1 MLYNFNS
8 NLKNL
13 RTSKKLTQN
22 DLAKAL
28 KVSRQ
33 TISNYENGSNDPDFY
48 MIASI
53 AKFFNCSI
61 DSLVFDGCN
70 LDLKNIND
78 LINLNI
84 DDIDINNIIDLLES
98 KKHSLSKNIKKVDNI
113 ICTLETI
120 NQKNNFT
127 SPSNFD
133 IIKDDINN
141 TNNEDF
147 KTEIAEEI
155 SPVISIDKYKSSK
168 NSIDVDFYNENNVF
182 IVDASPFSSDETEK
196 VYSYGNVSAGIP
208 TFGEDSIEDEFNIFK
223 YDLKYDSD
231 HYFVLKVKG
240 ESMNRLYKNG
250 DYLLVEKSCNYN
262 LNKPVIVFLENEA
275 TVKFV
280 EIDDFHIT
288 IIPYST
294 DPKFEPI
301 HYPLKNYNYYIAGNV
316 VGVINIIKDN

>member
-1 MLYNFNS
+1 MKENKFPQ

-13 RTSKKLTQN
+13 RKDFKLSQQELADKLNISK
-22 DLAKAL
+22 
-28 KVSRQ
+28 Q
-33 TISNYENGSNDPDFY
+33 TISKYEKGLAEPNFHTLIEVS
-48 MIASI
+48 
-53 AKFFNCSI
+53 KTFNCSL
-61 DSLVFDGCN
+61 DELVFGN
-70 LDLKNIND
+70 ISMISKSPIELKLIIEKKFNSLKND
-78 LINLNI
+78 LFFSI
-84 DDIDINNIIDLLES
+84 DDFFEYENNPP
-98 KKHSLSKNIKKVDNI
+98 K
-113 ICTLETI
+113 
-120 NQKNNFT
+120 
-127 SPSNFD
+127 NFD
-133 IIKDDINN
+133 IIEDDINN
-141 TNNEDF
+141 TNNEDLN
-147 KTEIAEEI
+147 TEIAEEI
-155 SPVISIDKYKSSK
+155 SPVISIDEYKSSK